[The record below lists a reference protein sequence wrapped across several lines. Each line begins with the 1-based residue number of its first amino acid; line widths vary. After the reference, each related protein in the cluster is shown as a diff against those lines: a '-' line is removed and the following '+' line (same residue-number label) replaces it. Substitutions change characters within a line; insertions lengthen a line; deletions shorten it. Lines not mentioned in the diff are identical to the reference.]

1 MSRSYPVFSSRS
13 FTVSGLIFK
22 YRIHFELNRVSG
34 MKIVVQFHFSAC
46 SYPVFPMLFIE
57 ETILSKFCG
66 SLATYQLVIYA
77 WFYFWALISGLL
89 VYGFDYYGFVVQFE
103 IRSMMPLVLFFFFR
117 IALAIQGFQW
127 LHINFRIVF
136 SVSVKMPLEV

>member
-1 MSRSYPVFSSRS
+1 MFSFVACTFGVISKKKKSLPRLMSRSYPVFSSRS
-13 FTVSGLIFK
+13 FTVSGLTFK

-66 SLATYQLVIYA
+66 FLATY
-77 WFYFWALISGLL
+77 
-89 VYGFDYYGFVVQFE
+89 
-103 IRSMMPLVLFFFFR
+103 
-117 IALAIQGFQW
+117 
-127 LHINFRIVF
+127 
-136 SVSVKMPLEV
+136 